1 MPYQKTILLG
11 VVGDSAAGKTTI
23 SAGIARIL
31 GEDRVTVICTDDYHR
46 YNRSLRKEMDIS
58 ALDPACNYMDIMEQH
73 LDNLRR
79 GHAILKPIY
88 NHSTGDFDPPEYI
101 EPTEFIIAE
110 GLLGLHNRGLRRNFD
125 VKVYLAPEEE
135 LRIRWKIKRDTSKR
149 GYTPEQV
156 RSSLEKRI
164 NDSRDFIQPQ
174 MSDADILVNFH
185 RPNDLA
191 EETGGHLNVRLML
204 RPTLPHP
211 NLNEL
216 VECEENGTNGSICTS
231 YQRQDDWLIEALD
244 ISGKI
249 SDQKAT
255 EVEDLIWTR
264 LQERSTKLKEY
275 RPDQYGSYTD
285 GADTRVSHPLALT
298 QLLVAYHMLLA
309 REELREEHRHLSQI
323 LPS

>member
-46 YNRSLRKEMDIS
+46 YNRAQRKEMGIS
-58 ALDPACNYMDIMEQH
+58 ALDPACNYMDIMEQD

-135 LRIRWKIKRDTSKR
+135 LRVRWKIKRDTTKR

-164 NDSRDFIQPQ
+164 NDSQNFIQPQ
-174 MSDADILVNFH
+174 MGDADILVKFY
-185 RPNDLA
+185 RPNGQ
-191 EETGGHLNVRLML
+191 EEEIGEHLNVQLML

-211 NLNEL
+211 NLSEL
-216 VECEENGTNGSICTS
+216 VECEDNGKNGSICTS

-249 SDQKAT
+249 PDQKAT

-264 LQERSTKLKEY
+264 LQERSAKLKELC
-275 RPDQYGSYTD
+275 PDQYGAYTD
-285 GADTRVSHPLALT
+285 GAETRISHPLALT
-298 QLLVAYHMLLA
+298 QLLIVYHMLLA
-309 REELREEHRHLSQI
+309 REELREEHRHLAQRI
-323 LPS
+323 TV